1 MAPKIFHNT
10 PGIMPTF
17 FTLHDVHLND
27 SYFYNN
33 FLKSFQFYILY
44 KTFFVSNIARSNE
57 ILG

>member
-17 FTLHDVHLND
+17 FTLHDVHLNG

-44 KTFFVSNIARSNE
+44 KTFFC
-57 ILG
+57 